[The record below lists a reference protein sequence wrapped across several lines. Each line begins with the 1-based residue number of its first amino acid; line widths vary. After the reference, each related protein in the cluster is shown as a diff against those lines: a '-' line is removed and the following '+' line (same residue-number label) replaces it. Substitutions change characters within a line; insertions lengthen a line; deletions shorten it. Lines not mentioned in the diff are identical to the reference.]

1 MAVSIGVS
9 GERKHRFLVF
19 GQIFLNFRGGG
30 VAQLK
35 IYLYNLK
42 RRKETLTVLIKSSDS
57 AIADERRLT

>member
-1 MAVSIGVS
+1 M
-9 GERKHRFLVF
+9 VF